1 MIDSKLFR
9 HSPEVQSAL
18 AAKKP
23 IVALESTVI
32 AHGLPRPQN
41 LETANRLEQIVR
53 DAGGTPATTA
63 ILDGQLCVGLNGE
76 QIRFIAESDDMK
88 KISIRDLSIAVARK
102 WNGATTVASTS
113 WIAHRAGIKVFATG
127 GIGGVHRGPL
137 PDVSADLPA
146 IESTPIVI
154 VCSGAKIVLDLAATR
169 EWLETHGITV
179 VGYQCDVMPVFYS
192 RNSDL
197 PVDIRADSPA
207 DVAQLFHAQHTLGI
221 ERALLVTVPV
231 PEEFEVPAVELERAL
246 ASALRQANS
255 ERVTG
260 RALTPFLLSRMAQTS
275 EGATL
280 RANIALLENNA
291 RVSAG
296 IAAALNE

>member
-1 MIDSKLFR
+1 MMDKALLTLN
-9 HSPEVQSAL
+9 PEVQSAL

-53 DAGGTPATTA
+53 DTGGTPATTA
-63 ILDGQLCVGLNGE
+63 ILDGQICVGLKGE
-76 QIRFIAESDDMK
+76 QIRFIAENEDMK
-88 KISIRDLSIAVARK
+88 KLSIRDLPIAIARK
-102 WNGATTVASTS
+102 WNGATTVASTT

-146 IESTPIVI
+146 IASTPIVI

-169 EWLETHGITV
+169 EWFETHGITV
-179 VGYQCDVMPVFYS
+179 VGYQCDVMPAFYS

-197 PVDIRADSPA
+197 PVDTRADSPA
-207 DVAQLFHAQHTLGI
+207 DVSQLFHAQQTLGI
-221 ERALLVTVPV
+221 ECALLVMVPV

-246 ASALRQANS
+246 AAALKQAHR

-280 RANIALLENNA
+280 SANIALLENNA
-291 RVSAG
+291 RVAAG
-296 IAAALNE
+296 IAAALND